1 MTHLSPHHF
10 LAGVGVL
17 IVLVITLCV
26 ITACQ
31 IPTLSPA
38 VEAHSS
44 GLRLSAQ
51 THGAAQPIIQ
61 FHTPS
66 GPIVAHRSLM
76 VEDPDTAPSYAAL
89 HVFMQQQHQLANAAS
104 RHDLYAETA
113 QGLHRLHPQ
122 QRHIQDLPALFWFQ
136 VCVGAAGAL
145 TGAAIYAFSIDNK
158 ATRYYALTGLGYL
171 IFAPSAAIYSTR
183 PLFVDGDL
191 FVLLSAMNHF
201 GAFFFVAS
209 LLSLLWHYPKPLKSW
224 PLPVVAYG
232 TAALLWIL
240 DQQQYWSD
248 MSYATLSLLGLF
260 LISIVLAVAQGW
272 RARLQPVDRASF
284 RWFIVS
290 IFLGTGVFGAVVMI
304 PNALKIP
311 PIASQ
316 GMMFGVFL
324 LMYWGLAL
332 GLLRYRLFELE
343 TWWFSIWSWFLSGLS
358 VVVVDI
364 TLAAFLSLS
373 HQMSLIV
380 SLALTGWL
388 YFPIR
393 QWVLHRLRRDAH
405 QHMNQ
410 WLPVVLPLLLDV
422 RLGSDQERQILK
434 RWPQILAAVFS
445 PLHMTRHPFT
455 LALNIGDSGQALY
468 VPELSCTGNPA
479 TESRQTFVLHHA
491 ARGQRLFNRQDI
503 QTSQLLLQLA
513 ELALSVARARDTG
526 ARLERE
532 RIARDIHDDLGAKLL
547 YLLQKSEP
555 NQQVIVRETLDDL
568 RYLLNS
574 LDGEDI
580 TLDEALATW
589 RVETSERAQ
598 HHHTR
603 LNWQAHIADDR
614 SLTAFEY
621 HHLTRMLREAITNV
635 FKHSQPNYVSVDIFH
650 PSPDLLAITIRN
662 DGPHTHNDSGG
673 GRGLQNM
680 QRRAQSLHGHISW
693 QRDHDYHLSIR
704 VQLSDYD
711 PYDLLT
717 PPLETSP

>member
-1 MTHLSPHHF
+1 MPHSDR
-10 LAGVGVL
+10 
-17 IVLVITLCV
+17 T
-26 ITACQ
+26 TRS
-31 IPTLSPA
+31 T
-38 VEAHSS
+38 S
-44 GLRLSAQ
+44 GLTL
-51 THGAAQPIIQ
+51 HAQPHQPASPILS
-61 FHTPS
+61 FYTPS
-66 GPIVAHRSLM
+66 GVIVAHAQLM
-76 VEDPDTAPSYAAL
+76 SEDPDSVGSYAAL
-89 HVFMQQQHQLANAAS
+89 HAFMQQQQQLAHAAAE
-104 RHDLYAETA
+104 DQLYVKTVYG
-113 QGLHRLHPQ
+113 QQHLHSQ
-122 QRHIQDLPALFWFQ
+122 QRHVHDLPAFFWFQ

-145 TGAAIYAFSIDNK
+145 TGAAIYAFSVDNK

-183 PLFVDGDL
+183 PLFVDSDL
-191 FVLLSAMNHF
+191 FVLLSAINHF

-209 LLSLLWHYPKPLKSW
+209 LFCLLWHYPKPLRQW
-224 PLPVVAYG
+224 PISMYAYG
-232 TAALLWIL
+232 VTAVLWII
-240 DQQQYWSD
+240 DQQHYWAEMSD
-248 MSYATLSLLGLF
+248 ATISLLVLF
-260 LISIVLAVAQGW
+260 LASMAVASIQGW
-272 RARLQPVDRASF
+272 LARRRPIDRASF

-290 IFLGTGVFGAVVMI
+290 IFLGTGIFAAVVML
-304 PNALKIP
+304 PNALKMP

-358 VVVVDI
+358 VVVIDV
-364 TLAAFLSLS
+364 TLASFMSLS
-373 HQMSLIV
+373 SQMSLVV

-393 QWVLHRLRRDAH
+393 QWLLHRLRRDAH

-410 WLPVVLPLLLDV
+410 WLPIVLPLLLDM

-434 RWPQILAAVFS
+434 RWPQILMAVFS
-445 PLHMTRHPFT
+445 PLHMTRQH
-455 LALNIGDSGQALY
+455 LAHSMAIGDAGQALY
-468 VPELSCTGNPA
+468 VPELSPSQASPTTPP
-479 TESRQTFVLHHA
+479 QTFVLHHA

-503 QTSQLLLQLA
+503 HTSQLLLQLA

-555 NQQVIVRETLDDL
+555 NQQIIVRETLDDL

-589 RVETSERAQ
+589 RVETSERALQ
-598 HHHTR
+598 QHTR

-635 FKHSQPNYVSVDIFH
+635 FKHSQPSHLSVDIFH
-650 PSPDLLAITIRN
+650 PSPDFLGITIRN
-662 DGPHTHNDSGG
+662 DGPHTHNNSGG

-717 PPLETSP
+717 PSLETSP